1 MNDIIIGRSESDK
14 KKLGDKAT
22 VLLGKHYIRMGMTSS
37 LSNKVFIDVAGSHV
51 VFICGKRGGGKCVV
65 GDTQI
70 VLGDGSLKKISKL
83 NNDDHNILSLNSDL
97 KMSFQEKESFFER
110 EVDSILRLTLRTGK
124 QISCT
129 PEHPLLTFFGW
140 EEAVDLNVGT
150 KIATP
155 LKLPVFGEFDVEERK
170 VKETAYEI
178 SGKSYFVDSYLKEEE
193 LALKRQD
200 KSVSSHKKIPEFIF
214 KLTKYKLALFLNR
227 LFSANATLQKKE
239 SWFIV
244 FKHKNDVI
252 LSQVQHLLLRFG
264 VVCFLEKN
272 ELVIEEDFIG
282 AYIQNIGFFGDK
294 EKKQKI
300 ALREVPVRSF
310 DEELPE
316 ELWEFFDP
324 EDWEKLGEKF
334 NSTTSS
340 FTANNLESKHK
351 TFMSYLVESDIYWDE
366 IIKVEKIDEL
376 TKVYD
381 ITVPET
387 NNFVANDII
396 IHNSY
401 TMGVFAEG
409 VADLPEEIKQNISVI
424 LLDTMGV
431 YWTMKYANKKDRE
444 LLDDW
449 GLEGKGLDVKIFTP
463 KAYHEEYKEKDIP
476 TDFAFAINPGELSGK
491 DWNTTFGVDAHSPVG
506 VLIEK
511 TIYELSEE
519 SQKFGV
525 DEIIKALESDKDS
538 EMHVINA
545 AKNMFIN
552 SKSWGVFDKDA
563 TTIAD
568 LAIPGQVSVL
578 DVSCYATMPGSW
590 NVKNLVV
597 GLVADKLFVERMKA
611 RKGEEYDEVHKA
623 LNPYSSEDKKKQE
636 FPLVWLVIDEAH
648 EFMPVEG
655 KTLATDPLVTIL
667 REGRQPGISLVLAT
681 QQPGKIHTDVMTQS
695 DTVIA
700 HRITAKLDT
709 DALSTLMQSYMRKGL
724 VEELDNLPREKGSAI
739 IFDDTNEK
747 MYPIRI
753 RPRFTW
759 HGGGSPTAVKENKD

>member
-22 VLLGKHYIRMGMTSS
+22 VLLGKHYIRMGRTSS

-51 VFICGKRGGGKCVV
+51 VFICGKRGGGKCVT

-70 VLGDGSLKKISKL
+70 VLGDGSLKNISKL
-83 NNDDHNILSLNSDL
+83 NNDDHNILSLNKDL

-110 EVDSILRLTLRTGK
+110 EVDSILKLTLSTGK

-140 EEAVDLNVGT
+140 EEAGDLNVGT

-155 LKLPVFGEFDVEERK
+155 LTLPVFGEFDVEELK
-170 VKETAYEI
+170 VKQTAYNI
-178 SGKSYFVDSYLKEEE
+178 SGKSYFVDTFLNAEQSSLE
-193 LALKRQD
+193 
-200 KSVSSHKKIPEFIF
+200 KSGVVYKKIPEFIF

-227 LFSANATLQKKE
+227 LFSANATLQKKDFW
-239 SWFIV
+239 SVV
-244 FKHKNDVI
+244 FKHKSPVVLTQI
-252 LSQVQHLLLRFG
+252 QHLLLRFG
-264 VVCFLEKN
+264 VVSFIQKN
-272 ELVIEEDFIG
+272 ELLIREDFVRSF
-282 AYIQNIGFFGDK
+282 IQNIGFFGDK

-300 ALREVPVRSF
+300 ALREVPLRSF
-310 DEELPE
+310 DEYLDSDF
-316 ELWEFFDP
+316 WEFFDP
-324 EDWEKLGEKF
+324 EDWEKLGENF
-334 NSTTSS
+334 NSSTSS
-340 FTANNLESKHK
+340 FTPNNLASKHK
-351 TFMSYLVESDIYWDE
+351 NFVNYLMESDIYWDE
-366 IIKVEKIDEL
+366 IVKVEKIDEK

-431 YWTMKYANKKDRE
+431 YWTMKYANKQDRG

-463 KAYHEEYKEKDIP
+463 KMYHEEYKDKDIP
-476 TDFAFAINPGELSGK
+476 TDFSFAINPSELSGK
-491 DWNTTFGVDAHSPVG
+491 DWNTTFDVDPHSEVG

-511 TIYELSEE
+511 TIYELTE
-519 SQKFGV
+519 SGKRFDV
-525 DEIIKALESDKDS
+525 DDIVKALENDKDS
-538 EMHVINA
+538 QKHVINA

-552 SKSWGVFDKDA
+552 SKSWGLFDKDA

-623 LNPYSSEDKKKQE
+623 LNPYSSDDKKKQD

-759 HGGGSPTAVKENKD
+759 HGGGSPTAVKQKKE